1 MCGMGGVYMCEGAC
15 SVGKWTVT
23 DSEGRWSVEWR
34 WLNHQHTSAR
44 WQWRHTEVTSQPY
57 SNAQLISRQRL
68 LRKCTLYK
76 KLLYC
81 QRGES
86 KEHRLTFDGRFL
98 WSDVDE
104 RGRFAWLL
112 RRWLGGHGRDV
123 QLDFPR
129 SCQYRRGLNT
139 LLLCACRNSH
149 GFSYDQSCVPSCA
162 TNMQVTLAGRVQA
175 AHSHANNA
183 VV

>member
-1 MCGMGGVYMCEGAC
+1 MTPYWGHQP
-15 SVGKWTVT
+15 TVQQ
-23 DSEGRWSVEWR
+23 R
-34 WLNHQHTSAR
+34 SADL
-44 WQWRHTEVTSQPY
+44 TTC
-57 SNAQLISRQRL
+57 L

-81 QRGES
+81 QRSE
-86 KEHRLTFDGRFL
+86 EHRLTFDGRFL

-129 SCQYRRGLNT
+129 SCQYRPGPNT
-139 LLLCACRNSH
+139 LLLSVCMPTLTRVSLWPVLRALLCHKYAGNTLQAACRPH
-149 GFSYDQSCVPSCA
+149 IATLTTQSPTCPTTSAVGRP
-162 TNMQVTLAGRVQA
+162 VLACQ
-175 AHSHANNA
+175 
-183 VV
+183 